1 MAKKK
6 TVAKKGAKSAKS
18 KEMLVVSS
26 KVREYLKGQG
36 CLTSGELLSSLN
48 DKVHCILDGAVC
60 RAKANKRSTVKSQD
74 V

>member
-6 TVAKKGAKSAKS
+6 APAKKDAKK

-26 KVREYLKGQG
+26 KVREYLKGQE
-36 CLTSGELLSSLN
+36 CLTSGELLEALN
-48 DKVHCILDGAVC
+48 EKVHCILDDAVC